1 MIQKNKF
8 IFKFI
13 YGVLVDEECESAKI
27 ISTQDLSKLV
37 KSLENTATKNINIII
52 RKTSLLIK
60 PLKRE

>member
-27 ISTQDLSKLV
+27 ISKQDLSKLV
-37 KSLENTATKNINIII
+37 KSLENTCLLY
-52 RKTSLLIK
+52 TS
-60 PLKRE
+60 PSPRDS